1 MVMRWRE
8 KRLSASSST
17 VPDSP
22 GVYAIGH
29 REMYHDLELRRDY
42 VYVGETNNLKR
53 RLGEHLPETE
63 QNPELRVHLRRNYES
78 LICWYVPTEANQT
91 RPVQDELIRM
101 IRPRFNT
108 VGLKDPPGRD
118 ECQEE

>member
-1 MVMRWRE
+1 MTLRWRE
-8 KRLSASSST
+8 KRLSASSAT

-29 REMYHDLELRRDY
+29 REMYYGLEVRREY

-63 QNPELRVHLRRNYES
+63 QNPKLQAHLRRNYET
-78 LICWYVPTEANQT
+78 LICWYAPTETDQT
-91 RPVQDELIRM
+91 RRVQDELIRM
-101 IRPRFNT
+101 IRPLFNT
-108 VGLKDPPGRD
+108 FGL
-118 ECQEE
+118 